1 MFKFEGWNRW
11 ELLLLGILA
20 AAGFTVFMK
29 TVFAPGGED
38 WAEFKEKHH
47 CQSLAK
53 VQGSD
58 LSGWYCDD
66 GKVHQPWRN
75 VQ

>member
-1 MFKFEGWNRW
+1 MINFKSWNRW
-11 ELLLLGILA
+11 ELLLLGILIV
-20 AAGFTVFMK
+20 AGAGVLIK
-29 TVFAPGGED
+29 TLMAPSGAD
-38 WAEFKEKHH
+38 WEEFKQKHH

-75 VQ
+75 AQ